1 MTNRESGVA
10 RALSLQCSNHFTPY
24 EILHDISEQPAD
36 FALLTRIDCHR
47 LGTNSQDEAE
57 SERAPRKI
65 QHAARLHLSTR
76 DVAKD
81 DIAVWGLH

>member
-1 MTNRESGVA
+1 MTNRESGIGCA
-10 RALSLQCSNHFTPY
+10 SLQYSNHFILH
-24 EILHDISEQPAD
+24 EILHDVSQQPVD
-36 FALLTRIDCHR
+36 FARLTGINCHR